1 MQILGVGVDIVE
13 KSRIKKSL
21 KNKHFTK
28 RIFTNTEILL
38 AKSKKDKIAFY
49 ANRFAAKEAFSKS
62 IGTGFRNNLN
72 FIDLSIKNDNLG
84 KPLFVI
90 TDKLKKIIKKKFK
103 ITKFDFFLSISD
115 EKKYSIAY
123 VIFQKK

>member
-13 KSRIKKSL
+13 KKRIKKSL
-21 KNKHFTK
+21 ENKHFIK

-72 FIDLSIKNDNLG
+72 FIDLSIKKDKLG

-103 ITKFDFFLSISD
+103 ITKFNFFLSISD

>member
-72 FIDLSIKNDNLG
+72 FIDLSIKNDKLG
-84 KPLFVI
+84 KPVFVI
-90 TDKLKKIIKKKFK
+90 TEKLKKIIKKKFK
-103 ITKFDFFLSISD
+103 ITKFDFFISISD

>member
-1 MQILGVGVDIVE
+1 MQILGIGVDIVE

-21 KNKHFTK
+21 TKKLFIK

-62 IGTGFRNNLN
+62 LSSLN
-72 FIDLSIKNDNLG
+72 IFIN
-84 KPLFVI
+84 F
-90 TDKLKKIIKKKFK
+90 
-103 ITKFDFFLSISD
+103 
-115 EKKYSIAY
+115 
-123 VIFQKK
+123 

>member
-13 KSRIKKSL
+13 KKRIKKSL

-62 IGTGFRNNLN
+62 IGTGFRNNLS
-72 FIDLSIKNDNLG
+72 FIDLSIKNDKLG

-103 ITKFDFFLSISD
+103 ITKFNFFLSISD

>member
-72 FIDLSIKNDNLG
+72 FIDLSIKNDKLG
-84 KPLFVI
+84 KPVFVI

>member
-21 KNKHFTK
+21 KNKHFIK

-72 FIDLSIKNDNLG
+72 FIDLSIKNDKLG
-84 KPLFVI
+84 KPVFVI
-90 TDKLKKIIKKKFK
+90 TEKLKKIIKKKFK
-103 ITKFDFFLSISD
+103 ITKFDFFISISD

>member
-21 KNKHFTK
+21 KNEHFIK

-72 FIDLSIKNDNLG
+72 FIDLSIKNDKLG

>member
-21 KNKHFTK
+21 KNKLFIK

-72 FIDLSIKNDNLG
+72 FIDLSIKNDKLG

>member
-72 FIDLSIKNDNLG
+72 FIDLSIKNDKLG

-90 TDKLKKIIKKKFK
+90 TDKLKRIIKKKFK

>member
-1 MQILGVGVDIVE
+1 MQILGEGVDIVE
-13 KSRIKKSL
+13 KRRIKKSL
-21 KNKHFTK
+21 KNKHFIK

-72 FIDLSIKNDNLG
+72 FIDLSIKNDKLG

-103 ITKFDFFLSISD
+103 IKKFNFFLSISD

-123 VIFQKK
+123 VIFKKK

>member
-21 KNKHFTK
+21 KNKNFIK

-38 AKSKKDKIAFY
+38 AKCKKDKIAFY

-72 FIDLSIKNDNLG
+72 FIDLSIKNDKLG
-84 KPLFVI
+84 KPVFVI
-90 TDKLKKIIKKKFK
+90 TEKLKKIIKKKFK
-103 ITKFDFFLSISD
+103 ITKFNFFLSISD

-123 VIFQKK
+123 VIFKKK